1 MRPVTRLLILLVLIV
16 GLYEFFSLMWGND
29 ALHKAAITQAYH
41 FTVQL
46 ARRNDEKGQLG
57 LAMGSALHNV
67 LPTDEELQGTAIRHL
82 TYAQGGAIRIELDAR
97 SGVDGGVLFY
107 LPLMKNGSISE
118 WTCMTRD
125 YPTIERFL
133 PACHYVE

>member
-1 MRPVTRLLILLVLIV
+1 MRPATRLLILLVLIV

-29 ALHKAAITQAYH
+29 ALHKTAITQAYR
-41 FTVQL
+41 FAVQL
-46 ARRNDEKGQLG
+46 ARRNEENRQLD
-57 LAMGSALHNV
+57 LAMGSAPHSA
-67 LPTDEELQGTAIRHL
+67 LPTDEELQGTPIRHM

-107 LPLMKNGSISE
+107 LPLMQNGNISE

-125 YPTIERFL
+125 YPAIERFL